1 MRWKIT
7 KRYVTVAGI
16 FGASSWTTPRLAS
29 VAQTAEW
36 GNRILSNMGI
46 PSVFRG
52 KENSTL
58 KHLPNQSSRGTQFFP
73 EFGTA
78 VIRTVVIR
86 SI

>member
-16 FGASSWTTPRLAS
+16 FGASSWTTPRRAF

-36 GNRILSNMGI
+36 GNRILSSMGI
-46 PSVFRG
+46 LSVYRG
-52 KENSTL
+52 RENSTL
-58 KHLPNQSSRGTQFFP
+58 KHSPNQSSRGTQFFP

>member
-16 FGASSWTTPRLAS
+16 FGASKLTTLRLGF

-36 GNRILSNMGI
+36 GNLILSSTEI

-52 KENSTL
+52 RENSTGKRL
-58 KHLPNQSSRGTQFFP
+58 RNQSLRGTRFSP
-73 EFGTA
+73 EYGTA
-78 VIRTVVIR
+78 VIPTAVIR